1 MLQTPDYARAV
12 TEGSRAWKT
21 AEDIDRFAALR
32 LERQRPIA
40 ERPKPLKIWAVI
52 PEGVL
57 RQEVGGRACMRAQLE
72 HLIDLA
78 RNNPHVT
85 LQVLPFSAGAH
96 AGMDGPF
103 MLMSFPTGRDLVCIE
118 SLRAD
123 LHLND
128 PDTVELYKTIS
139 DLL

>member
-1 MLQTPDYARAV
+1 M

-32 LERQRPIA
+32 LERQRTIA

-85 LQVLPFSAGAH
+85 LQVLPFSAGAQRPPTFH
-96 AGMDGPF
+96 HRLGQLIALPRSSARIRPTTRPDREPTF
-103 MLMSFPTGRDLVCIE
+103 MTKNSDSQPRQY
-118 SLRAD
+118 RAAKA
-123 LHLND
+123 
-128 PDTVELYKTIS
+128 PR
-139 DLL
+139 